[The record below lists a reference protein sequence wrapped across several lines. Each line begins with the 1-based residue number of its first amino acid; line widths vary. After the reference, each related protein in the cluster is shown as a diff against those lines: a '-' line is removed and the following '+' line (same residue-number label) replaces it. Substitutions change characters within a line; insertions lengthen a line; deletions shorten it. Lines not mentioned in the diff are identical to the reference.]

1 LIKRLFP
8 RGQRGGI
15 CYFARQS
22 RPAAE
27 KRRKERPVELKKV
40 DFKNLWE
47 VVRLSVKQSQKSF
60 VASNT
65 VSLLEAYAALS
76 SGATALPFGLYE
88 DGQLVGFIMFGYGKI
103 EDGEEPEVAEG
114 NYCLWRLMIDER
126 FQGRGLGRKAMEAA
140 LHYLKTFPCGRA
152 DCCWLSY
159 EPENTAAR
167 SLYRSM
173 GFVENGEV
181 CGEEIV
187 AVLPL

>member
-1 LIKRLFP
+1 MEF
-8 RGQRGGI
+8 
-15 CYFARQS
+15 
-22 RPAAE
+22 
-27 KRRKERPVELKKV
+27 RKITFE
-40 DFKNLWE
+40 NLWE
-47 VVRLSVKQSQKSF
+47 TVRLSVKDTQKSF

-76 SGATALPFGLYE
+76 SGCTALPFSLYE
-88 DGQLVGFIMFGYGKI
+88 SGELVGFIMFGYGEI
-103 EDGEEPEVAEG
+103 DDGDEPDVAKG

-126 FQGRGLGRKAMEAA
+126 FQGRGLGRKAMQAA
-140 LHYLKTFPCGRA
+140 LQYLKTFPCGRA